1 MKRCGVP
8 DLTESVGRRL
18 VLKALAAIPFLRA
31 GRAAHADVVAR
42 IERFM
47 AAAHTPNPYWPDRR
61 KNQPAA
67 NG

>member
-1 MKRCGVP
+1 MGDWKGIR
-8 DLTESVGRRL
+8 LTQGKPLELYNLRDNPEEARNV
-18 VLKALAAIPFLRA
+18 AA
-31 GRAAHADVVAR
+31 GHADVVAR